1 MKRISFYIRED
12 QIKNLDSLAGSKGIS
27 SAELIREAID
37 YKLLAEF
44 GKTSKE
50 EIISNTKGLLKDRFK
65 KDKKS
70 EEIVNNLRAEWEQ
83 RIERN
88 KK

>member
-12 QIKNLDSLAGSKGIS
+12 QIKNLDSLAESKGIS

>member
-1 MKRISFYIRED
+1 MKRISFYIRDD
-12 QIKNLDSLAGSKGIS
+12 QINNLENLAESKGVS
-27 SAELIREAID
+27 SAQLIREAID
-37 YKLLAEF
+37 HKLITEF
-44 GKTSKE
+44 GKNSKE
-50 EIISNTKGLLKDRFK
+50 KIISSTKGLLKNRFN

-70 EEIVNNLRAEWEQ
+70 EEIVKNLRAEWEQ